1 MTLLVRGNGLID
13 GSGTGFRPGVGVLVE
28 GDRILQVGP
37 EEKLSALA
45 EETLD
50 LSPATLVPGL
60 VDAHSHITI
69 RPGEGD
75 QHGQLGQPAVWQA
88 LRGARN
94 LRRVLASGVTTMR
107 VMGEEH
113 GLDFECKH
121 AVERGDLA
129 GPRLLVAGRGLSPSH
144 GHGSSLKGVD
154 GPEDLR
160 KAVRAS
166 IRLGADH
173 IKIFATGGVSSRNS
187 QMGAATYTREEIRAV
202 VEEAQ
207 RSGRRVA
214 AHAHGGEGVDLCAEE
229 GVWSIEHGSG
239 LSEENIERMLAG
251 GTWLVLTSTI
261 LFHPTGIEQGD
272 ADEPSIMAKVLEARK
287 QDDESFERVKAAGI
301 RYALGTDSMH
311 GLFGYELEWLV
322 SRGVDA
328 EDALIAATRRGAEVV
343 GLDGELG
350 TLEPGKRA
358 DIVALAGNPLEDIRA
373 IYAVSTV
380 IKDGRQVVAN
390 GTVFDDVPDA

>member
-1 MTLLVRGNGLID
+1 MKLLVRGQGLID
-13 GSGTGFRPGVGVLVE
+13 GTGTGFRPGVGVLVE
-28 GDRILQVGP
+28 DGHILEVGP
-37 EEKLSALA
+37 AETLSAHT

-50 LSPATLVPGL
+50 LATATLVPGF

-75 QHGQLGQPAVWQA
+75 QHGQLRQPAVWQA
-88 LRGARN
+88 LRGTRN

-121 AVERGDLA
+121 AVERGDIA

-154 GPEDLR
+154 GPDDLR
-160 KAVRAS
+160 KAVRES

-187 QMGAATYTREEIRAV
+187 AMGASTYTREEIRAV
-202 VEEAQ
+202 VQEAQ

-239 LSEENIERMLAG
+239 LSDENIERMLAA

-261 LFHPTGIEQGD
+261 LFHSTGIEQGD
-272 ADEPSIMAKVLEARK
+272 ADEPSIMAKVLEAREK
-287 QDDESFERVKAAGI
+287 DDESFERIKAAGI
-301 RYALGTDSMH
+301 PYALGTDSMH
-311 GLFGYELEWLV
+311 GLFGYELEWLI

-343 GLDGELG
+343 GLDRELG

-358 DIVALAGNPLEDIRA
+358 DIVALAGNPLTDIQA
-373 IYAVSTV
+373 IYAVTAV
-380 IKDGRQVVAN
+380 IKDGRPVVA
-390 GTVFDDVPDA
+390 GGMVLDEVPDA